1 MDITLVYFSLGLSVV
16 AGIVAAIIAWKVSNF
31 FLARREFYVKSPYEI
46 LMKKLGWC
54 LFWFLFTI
62 YVGTSIMIPKKERE
76 KYLKLNKQTTTKHK
90 DEK

>member
-1 MDITLVYFSLGLSVV
+1 MDTTLVYFGLGLSVV
-16 AGIVAAIIAWKVSNF
+16 AGIAAAIIAWKVANF

-62 YVGTSIMIPKKERE
+62 YVGISIMVPKKDRD
-76 KYLKLNKQTTTKHK
+76 KYLKSNKHTTTKQK
-90 DEK
+90 DDQ